1 LLAKRLQK
9 FKHLGRQISVFVAAA
24 VQHIDWQLDKLRQR
38 VHTVQYAIRRVH
50 RKKAAVVPQ
59 RGFKWQRMAKW
70 LVLASGMRR
79 AAGIFAA
86 QMPDTRGF
94 TTN

>member
-1 LLAKRLQK
+1 
-9 FKHLGRQISVFVAAA
+9 
-24 VQHIDWQLDKLRQR
+24 
-38 VHTVQYAIRRVH
+38 VQYAIRRVH